1 MAKYKWILSLMPIY
15 LLILVGIVSFAYFAN
30 QAADV
35 FSQRSETSGS
45 LTLIIDPGHGGED
58 GGATSCTGVLE
69 STFNLQI
76 AQRVNDLVRLLGGK
90 TKMIRTEDVSIYSYG
105 NTIAQKKIS
114 DLKER
119 VRLVNETENCVLI
132 SIHQNYFSDSRYK
145 GPQVFYG
152 KTGSGEDFARQM
164 QQDLNRNTAAENTRK
179 QKPADNIYLLSHIKK
194 TGILIECGFLSNYDE
209 EARLRSEEYQKRLS
223 GIIACSY
230 MSFFDP

>member
-1 MAKYKWILSLMPIY
+1 MEKQKSLFSLMPIY
-15 LLILVGIVSFAYFAN
+15 LLIMIGIVSVAYFTN
-30 QAADV
+30 QATDV
-35 FSQRSETSGS
+35 FSQKTEDSRSVI
-45 LTLIIDPGHGGED
+45 LIIDPGHGGED

-76 AQRVNDLVRLLGGK
+76 AQRINDMVRLLGGK
-90 TKMIRTEDVSIYSYG
+90 TQMIRTEDVSIYTCG

-119 VRLVNETENCVLI
+119 VRIVNEADNVVLI
-132 SIHQNYFSDSRYK
+132 SIHQNYFSDNRYK

-152 KTGSGEDFARQM
+152 KTGSSEEFARLM
-164 QQDLNRNTAAENTRK
+164 QRDLNQYAAIGNTRQ
-179 QKPADNIYLLSHIKK
+179 QKPANNVYLLRNIKK

-209 EARLRSEEYQKRLS
+209 EALLRTDKYQKRLS

-230 MSFFDP
+230 ICYINS